1 MYGWYYRSG
10 GLAASVRSLMRG
22 MRRVVFFS
30 CVGGQRRGLG
40 LLEFLSLGMGRA
52 FKGGM
57 ARCGGGNNHAL
68 LGGSLDLWCSCWAL
82 RIAEGAKEL

>member
-1 MYGWYYRSG
+1 MLLWVWGSCCIGSFIDEGDAESG
-10 GLAASVRSLMRG
+10 
-22 MRRVVFFS
+22 VFFV

-68 LGGSLDLWCSCWAL
+68 LGGLLDLWCSCWAL